1 MSLGSNLKSKEN
13 RESWEGL
20 FRKAILKEP
29 FFAFT
34 KPADNP
40 IHWYQSTC
48 DQQDACKGLKGAS
61 RHMNNSPSHPNSN
74 TFDSNGWSANLLGWP
89 FMPLSK
95 VQMFKCEKCCL
106 DFCSPLNHRR
116 HLRMIHRRPMNG
128 EKVALYFQ
136 SFVLIS
142 FRVLNCRS

>member
-1 MSLGSNLKSKEN
+1 MGLGSNLKSKEN

-34 KPADNP
+34 KPAENP
-40 IHWYQSTC
+40 IHWIQSTC
-48 DQQDACKGLKGAS
+48 DQQDACKGLKSAS

-106 DFCSPLNHRR
+106 NFCSPLNHRR
-116 HLRMIHRRPMNG
+116 HLRVIHRRPMNG
-128 EKVALYFQ
+128 EKVALFIQYL
-136 SFVLIS
+136 VLIS
-142 FRVLNCRS
+142 FRVLKCGS